1 MTKSK
6 SLTLWIISL
15 ILMAGIVMYQMIT
28 GPTFP
33 KRVKMKISGE
43 KFNPDGSSMKKY
55 KSDELSFKLPR
66 SSEGTYTVKLQLDI
80 PDTNISADIKM
91 KRFRSYD
98 AWTMYPMKREK
109 DNLTAEIPHQEPGGK
124 VMYQIFLNTPVENK
138 VPVTQEPVILRFRGD
153 VPIIVVI
160 IHLIFMFG
168 TFTIAIR
175 TGLEALFNGEK
186 VYKMTFWTAILLFV
200 GGLISG
206 PIMQKFAFDAYWTGW
221 PFGHDLTDNK
231 TVVGL
236 LIWIIA
242 AWQIKK
248 HPERKWWAIL
258 ATVVLIGVYLIPHS
272 LLGSEIDYTKLPK

>member
-6 SLTLWIISL
+6 SLTLWIISI

-33 KRVKMKISGE
+33 KRTSVQMSG
-43 KFNPDGSSMKKY
+43 KKWNGTEWVTY
-55 KSDELSFKLPR
+55 RSDNIKLKLPR
-66 SSEGTYTVKLQLDI
+66 SSEGAYNVQLKLDI
-80 PDTNISADIKM
+80 PDTNISAEIKM

-98 AWTMYPMKREK
+98 SWSIYPMKREG

-124 VMYQIFLNTPVENK
+124 VMYQIFLNNPVEKN
-138 VPVTQEPVILRFRGD
+138 VSITDEPVILRFRGD
-153 VPIIVVI
+153 VPIIIVI

-175 TGLEALFNGEK
+175 TGLEALFKGEK
-186 VYKMTFWTAILLFV
+186 VYKMAFWTAILLFV

-206 PIMQKFAFDAYWTGW
+206 PIMQKYAFDAYWTGW

-236 LIWIIA
+236 VIWIIA
-242 AWQIKK
+242 AWQLKK
-248 HPERKWWAIL
+248 HPEKKWWAIL